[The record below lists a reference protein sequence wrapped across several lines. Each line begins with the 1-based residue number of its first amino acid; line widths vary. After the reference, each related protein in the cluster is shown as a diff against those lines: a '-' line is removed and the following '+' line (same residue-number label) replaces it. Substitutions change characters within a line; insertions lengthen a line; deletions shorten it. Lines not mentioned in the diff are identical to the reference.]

1 MNRIRIR
8 ECDRATGV
16 SPVSA
21 GVAAPSGR
29 PPALDRLDHL
39 CCCCSCACRRSDW
52 SNLLAR
58 DVLVRLVPVRAVVA
72 LPLLVLLFSCCV
84 LLFTA
89 LRSDKFVRRFKAAPP
104 QQAPFP
110 TPRLRSSPPG
120 LCCRSPSTSHR
131 SSHHLGPTAGE
142 LSASSPPAYPVSHVP
157 GYAVFLLPPASPA
170 SETLPTA
177 FPRLTLPSAKLL
189 LARAHSLSPSLSC
202 PAGASTGRRLVQP
215 LPLPLRC
222 R

>member
-39 CCCCSCACRRSDW
+39 CGCCSCAFCSDW
-52 SNLLAR
+52 PNLLAR

-89 LRSDKFVRRFKAAPP
+89 LRSEQVREALQSSTTPASAVSNP
-104 QQAPFP
+104 P
-110 TPRLRSSPPG
+110 TPVF
-120 LCCRSPSTSHR
+120 PSWP
-131 SSHHLGPTAGE
+131 L
-142 LSASSPPAYPVSHVP
+142 
-157 GYAVFLLPPASPA
+157 
-170 SETLPTA
+170 
-177 FPRLTLPSAKLL
+177 
-189 LARAHSLSPSLSC
+189 
-202 PAGASTGRRLVQP
+202 
-215 LPLPLRC
+215 LPLPEHLPPLKSPSRTYS